1 MATAFESRFGH
12 QRGISF
18 PAVRGIPPLAPVRPR
33 GIRRLTDRYS
43 LADYLAEGS
52 AGATSLE
59 RIVAGAAREAGI
71 VFDAAQVTIHL
82 PWGGYTRI
90 DFVIASPLTAIYV
103 DGIQHELRPETA
115 WRDKVIRQQL
125 RSMGWRVAALS
136 WRDIMQ
142 DPIAAVRQIVYAQ

>member
-1 MATAFESRFGH
+1 LKFGH

-18 PAVRGIPPLAPVRPR
+18 PVVRGIPPLASVRPR
-33 GIRRLTDRYS
+33 GIKRLTDRYS

-71 VFDAAQVTIHL
+71 VFSAAQVSIHL

-90 DFVIASPLTAIYV
+90 DFVIASPRTAIYV

-115 WRDKVIRQQL
+115 GETR
-125 RSMGWRVAALS
+125 
-136 WRDIMQ
+136 
-142 DPIAAVRQIVYAQ
+142 